1 MSNPLSDTEKIAKI
15 ARIVRIQSD
24 NQNDE
29 DEGDRNLADAY
40 MAMEAIE
47 LVIDGNTSG
56 ALRQYEDAG
65 A

>member
-1 MSNPLSDTEKIAKI
+1 MTDTEKLEKI
-15 ARIVRIQSD
+15 ARIVAIQTS

-29 DEGDRNLADAY
+29 EGNRHLADAY
-40 MAMEAIE
+40 VAMEAIE
-47 LVIDGNTSG
+47 LVIDGQTNG

>member
-15 ARIVRIQSD
+15 ERIVRIQTE

-47 LVIDGNTSG
+47 LVINGNSAG

>member
-1 MSNPLSDTEKIAKI
+1 MNDTEKIEKI
-15 ARIVRIQSD
+15 ARIVAIQID

-29 DEGDRNLADAY
+29 EGDRHLADAFL
-40 MAMEAIE
+40 AMEAIE
-47 LVIDGNTSG
+47 LVIKDCTNG